1 MIHKTVKI
9 VFLKDNYSELKP
21 GMICYSKSS
30 DSFFKDYYRLT
41 EYSDL
46 TNEQAKEAYDYLV
59 GASRGVKFNVL
70 SKLKTQ
76 LNYVVKYN
84 CVFFQL

>member
-46 TNEQAKEAYDYLV
+46 NSEDHQP
-59 GASRGVKFNVL
+59 VL
-70 SKLKTQ
+70 PYIVDVLDHFESKSDSLFLFTFK
-76 LNYVVKYN
+76 N
-84 CVFFQL
+84 